1 MVFVCCVYFVVELIA
16 QWVQSIIP
24 LSLPSVC
31 LTTPHV
37 TISSR
42 LYPFMLHTASNQILE
57 VGTGISFTWLLD
69 WVHTYAHT
77 HACMCTNA
85 VGSCHALVNME
96 VRAKVTPILNR
107 MAWEW
112 GYVLASYSCHSDAIV
127 QVGYWTTTVLHV
139 RNLCTLSALF
149 VIVAACFVVVILHQL
164 LWFKC
169 LLLVLPVKLL
179 SCSFFKWSIWQYF
192 TPNMGLPS
200 HKDNGIGRWQLA

>member
-1 MVFVCCVYFVVELIA
+1 MVFVCCILWWSWSHSEFSPLVSTLCLPDNTTCDQIFRPCPFV
-16 QWVQSIIP
+16 
-24 LSLPSVC
+24 
-31 LTTPHV
+31 
-37 TISSR
+37 
-42 LYPFMLHTASNQILE
+42 LHTASNQRLK
-57 VGTGISFTWLLD
+57 VGMGISFTWLLD